1 MIELWLNNKKCVL
14 TQPTALSDAL
24 IAWENSGCICGSAF
38 AIAINT
44 MFVPRSNYTETI
56 LVNGDRI
63 DLVVPMQGG

>member
-14 TQPTALSDAL
+14 TQPTTLSDAL
-24 IAWENSGCICGSAF
+24 IAWENSGFICGSAF

-44 MFVPRSNYTETI
+44 TFVPRSNYTET
-56 LVNGDRI
+56 LLANGDRI